1 MTMREKNML
10 EALSDN
16 IVVDMD
22 KCTFCGVCV
31 ETCILDNLRM
41 ALAPCRQACP
51 LGVNCQG
58 YVQLILRGQ
67 NEEAL
72 AVLRETLPFP
82 GILARVCSH
91 PCEDQCH
98 RKETTGQ
105 AVAIRALKRYLV
117 ESSTSAEPPLPD
129 MQDDTKYKVA
139 ILGSG
144 PAGMTAAYDLR
155 QRGHQVTIFDKESEP
170 GGMLRWAIPEF
181 RLPTDILKQEVGLLE
196 RMGVKI
202 ECGKKLG
209 QDITLDGLKNEYDA
223 VVLAMGAGKAMP
235 LKIEGSGLA
244 GIFSGLSILKEV
256 RNGNTTQLS
265 GAVVVIGGGNSAVDA
280 AQTALRL
287 GADAV
292 TVIALETENELPAF
306 EHAVSEARAEGVA
319 FECGW
324 GPLRFLENSGRVS
337 GIKLNRCLSVLNQNG
352 EFSPCFDNSQTMT
365 VEADTV
371 ILAIGQTRDLSGIA
385 GSPLA
390 QSGGLQSDPLTLQTA
405 DEKIFAA
412 GDLVSGPSSVV
423 DAMAAGRRAAESV
436 DRFLKGE
443 HLAYGRAY
451 PGPVET
457 EFTIDTSRGAASYRI
472 DPPVRA
478 FTGLGDF
485 KEIGGCLSDDAA
497 RTEASRCYSCGK
509 PFGKYRTCWF
519 CLPCEV
525 ECPHQ
530 ALWVEVPYLLK

>member
-436 DRFLKGE
+436 DRFLRGE

-457 EFTIDTSRGAASYRI
+457 EFTIDTSRGAASDRI

>member
-457 EFTIDTSRGAASYRI
+457 EFTIDTSRGAASDRI

>member
-352 EFSPCFDNSQTMT
+352 EFSPCFDNSQTMI

-390 QSGGLQSDPLTLQTA
+390 QSGILQSDPLTLQTA

-412 GDLVSGPSSVV
+412 GDLISGPSSVV

-436 DRFLKGE
+436 DRLLRGE

-457 EFTIDTSRGAASYRI
+457 EFTIDTSRGAASDRI

-485 KEIGGCLSDDAA
+485 KEIEGCLSDDAA